1 MKHLEFKD
9 KFRELLKSGRKTATI
24 RLQCPYKKGQE
35 VFVHCGGKI
44 IGTARIIDIQE
55 KKLEELTEED
65 AKADGF
71 ESLEDLLEELR
82 KLYGNPEKVY
92 VIRFKFKEF
101 KEGINPHEMYYGDA
115 DLIEIAKLALENL
128 NLKEDDRKVLELFV
142 QTGSIRKTAMKL
154 GSMKKRGLIRKI
166 LRRCYNE
173 LRKKGLI

>member
-44 IGTARIIDIQE
+44 VGTARIIDIQE

>member
-24 RLQCPYKKGQE
+24 RLQCPYRIGDE

-44 IGTARIIDIQE
+44 IGTAKIVDIQE
-55 KKLEELTEED
+55 KKIEELTEED

-71 ESLEDLLEELR
+71 SSLDELLKEIR

-92 VIRFKFKEF
+92 IIRFRFKELR
-101 KEGINPHEMYYGDA
+101 EGINPHEMYYGDA
-115 DLIEIAKLALENL
+115 DLVEIAKIALDNL
-128 NLKEDDRKVLELFV
+128 SLSEADRKVLELFLK
-142 QTGSIRKTAMKL
+142 TGSIRKTAMKL
-154 GSMKKRGLIRKI
+154 GSMKKRGIVRKI
-166 LRRCYNE
+166 LRKCYNE